1 MYIPDMF
8 RQVDTAAMQQLIAEQ
23 PLATLVMATD
33 DGLEANHI
41 PLYWVDIDADTVVLR
56 GHVAK
61 ANPMWRQCAAATD
74 VLVIFAG
81 AQLYMSP
88 NYYATKQI
96 DAKVVP
102 TWNYLSVH
110 LHGDLVAIHDT
121 QWKHEMLNRLTDQ
134 QEASQPVPWQ
144 VADAPAA
151 HVEKL
156 MGAIVGLEFRVT
168 SIEGKWKASQNQP
181 LVNKVSVVDHLRSQT
196 ADNSLAMADL
206 VSQSIPRKQP
216 E

>member
-102 TWNYLSVH
+102 TWNYLTVH
-110 LHGDLVAIHDT
+110 LHGDLVAIHDPMEARDV
-121 QWKHEMLNRLTDQ
+121 KSVNRSAGGQ
-134 QEASQPVPWQ
+134 SASPLASSRCASRACGKADGRDRWFGVSGDLDRGQVEGQPKS
-144 VADAPAA
+144 AA
-151 HVEKL
+151 
-156 MGAIVGLEFRVT
+156 G
-168 SIEGKWKASQNQP
+168 
-181 LVNKVSVVDHLRSQT
+181 
-196 ADNSLAMADL
+196 
-206 VSQSIPRKQP
+206 
-216 E
+216 